1 MIKSVADKIE
11 GLYSVWFL
19 GELGNNWSDMCAE
32 ELRDYGQIQG
42 VMRQEDFYTNK
53 ISRADSRIFVIISG
67 CNALCGRSKSCGAIK
82 DRNAK

>member
-1 MIKSVADKIE
+1 MDIFRVSFIGHRVKESNPVLDDMIKSVADKIE

-42 VMRQEDFYTNK
+42 VMRQEDFYANK
-53 ISRADSRIFVIISG
+53 ISRADSRIE
-67 CNALCGRSKSCGAIK
+67 R
-82 DRNAK
+82 